1 MNRQQ
6 IRELTDKIY
15 PEVVRIR
22 RHFHENA
29 EVSEHEEETCQYILD
44 YLNTEGIE
52 CRRIAKNGVVATLY
66 GNGQSKKTVG
76 IRADIDALPITE
88 KTGLPFASKR
98 PGAMH
103 ACGHDMHAA
112 ILLGS
117 AIALNQV
124 KEQLPGNVK
133 FFFQPAEETI
143 GGAEQ
148 MIKEGCLENPKVDIS
163 LALHMDE
170 KYPVGQFSFRYGPM
184 YASTTE
190 FAVHVKG
197 TACHGAH
204 PDMGADAIIMAGNL
218 VSAFQT
224 IISRNMDPTDPLV
237 ITIGTIHGGT
247 AENIVTGEVT
257 MTGTI
262 RSLNLEHRDFAKKRM
277 VEIADA
283 ITAAYG
289 GSCEIEFFDS
299 YPPLVN
305 DKYLTDIMTALT
317 EEEFGPESVILRDR
331 ASMGA
336 DDFAYFC
343 QAVPS
348 TYWTVGAAVEKEED
362 RAPLHNEYLI
372 LEEEAMRNGL
382 YLELA
387 GVFSLLNHA

>member
-1 MNRQQ
+1 MKKHQ
-6 IRELTDKIY
+6 IKELTDKLY

-22 RHFHENA
+22 RHFHENP
-29 EVSEHEEETCQYILD
+29 EISEHEEETCQFILD
-44 YLNTEGIE
+44 YLNGMGIE
-52 CRRIAKNGVVATLY
+52 CRRIAGNGVTATVY
-66 GNGQSKKTVG
+66 GNGKSNLTIG

-88 KTGLPFASKR
+88 KTGLSFASKR

-103 ACGHDMHAA
+103 ACGHDMHTA

-117 AIALNQV
+117 ASALYQV
-124 KEQLPGNVK
+124 RNQLPGNVK

-148 MIKEGCLENPKVDIS
+148 MIKEGCLENPKVDLS

-170 KYPVGQFSFRYGPM
+170 KYPVGQFTFRYGPM

-190 FAVHVKG
+190 FTIHVKG

-224 IISRNMDPTDPLV
+224 IVSRNMDPTDPLV
-237 ITIGTIHGGT
+237 LTIGTIHGGT

-277 VEIADA
+277 AEIADS

-305 DKYLTDIMTALT
+305 DPHVTDIMTRLT
-317 EEEFGPESVILRDR
+317 AEEFGPDSVILRDR

-348 TYWTVGAAVEKEED
+348 TYWTVGAAVSAEED
-362 RAPLHNEYLI
+362 RAPLHNETLI
-372 LEEEAMRNGL
+372 LEEEGMRHGL

-387 GVFSLLNHA
+387 GVFALFNEK

>member
-1 MNRQQ
+1 MKKHQ
-6 IRELTDKIY
+6 IKELTDKLY

-22 RHFHENA
+22 RHFHENP
-29 EVSEHEEETCQYILD
+29 EISEHEEETCQFILD
-44 YLNTEGIE
+44 YLNGMGIE
-52 CRRIAKNGVVATLY
+52 CRRIAGNGVTATVY
-66 GNGQSKKTVG
+66 GNGKSNMTIG

-88 KTGLPFASKR
+88 KTGLSFASKR

-103 ACGHDMHAA
+103 ACGHDMHTA

-117 AIALNQV
+117 ASALYQV
-124 KEQLPGNVK
+124 RNQLPGNVK

-148 MIKEGCLENPKVDIS
+148 MIKEGCLENPKVDLS

-170 KYPVGQFSFRYGPM
+170 KYPVGQFTFRYGPM

-190 FAVHVKG
+190 FTIHVKG

-224 IISRNMDPTDPLV
+224 IVSRNMDPTDPLV
-237 ITIGTIHGGT
+237 LTIGTIHGGT

-257 MTGTI
+257 RTGTI

-277 VEIADA
+277 AEIADS

-305 DKYLTDIMTALT
+305 DPHVTDIMTRLT
-317 EEEFGPESVILRDR
+317 AEEFGPDSLILRDR

-348 TYWTVGAAVEKEED
+348 TYWTVGAAVSAEED
-362 RAPLHNEYLI
+362 RAPLHNETLI
-372 LEEEAMRNGL
+372 LEEEGMRHGL

-387 GVFSLLNHA
+387 GVFALFNEK

>member
-1 MNRQQ
+1 MKKHQ
-6 IRELTDKIY
+6 IKELTDKLY

-22 RHFHENA
+22 RHFHENP
-29 EVSEHEEETCQYILD
+29 EISEHEEETCQFLLD
-44 YLNTEGIE
+44 YLNGMGIE
-52 CRRIAKNGVVATLY
+52 CRRIAGNGVTATVY
-66 GNGQSKKTVG
+66 GNGKSNMTIG

-88 KTGLPFASKR
+88 KTGLSFASKR

-103 ACGHDMHAA
+103 ACGHDMHTA

-117 AIALNQV
+117 ASALYQV
-124 KEQLPGNVK
+124 RNQLPGNVK

-148 MIKEGCLENPKVDIS
+148 MIKEGCLENPKVDLS

-170 KYPVGQFSFRYGPM
+170 KYPVGQFTFRYGPM

-190 FAVHVKG
+190 FTIHVKG

-224 IISRNMDPTDPLV
+224 IVSRNMDPTDPLV
-237 ITIGTIHGGT
+237 LTIGTIHGGT

-277 VEIADA
+277 AEIADS

-305 DKYLTDIMTALT
+305 DPHVTDIMTRLT
-317 EEEFGPESVILRDR
+317 AEEFGPDSLILRDR

-348 TYWTVGAAVEKEED
+348 TYWTVGAAVSAEED
-362 RAPLHNEYLI
+362 RAPLHNETLI
-372 LEEEAMRNGL
+372 LEEEGMRHGL

-387 GVFSLLNHA
+387 GVFALFNEK

>member
-6 IRELTDKIY
+6 IRELTDQMY

-29 EVSEHEEETCQYILD
+29 EVSEHETETCQYILD
-44 YLNTEGIE
+44 YLTAQNIE
-52 CRRIAKNGVVATLY
+52 CRRIAGNGVVATVY
-66 GNGQSKKTVG
+66 GSGSSDRTIG

-112 ILLGS
+112 TLLGC
-117 AIALNQV
+117 AAALHQV
-124 KEQLPGNVK
+124 REQLNGNVK

-170 KYPVGQFSFRYGPM
+170 KYPVGQFTFRYGPM

-190 FAVHVKG
+190 FKIHVKG
-197 TACHGAH
+197 TSCHGAH

-262 RSLNLEHRDFAKKRM
+262 RTLNHDHRDFAKKRM
-277 VEIADA
+277 TEIADS

-305 DKYLTDIMTALT
+305 DQHITDTMVALAA
-317 EEEFGPESVILRDR
+317 EEFGPDSVILRDR

-362 RAPLHNEYLI
+362 RKPLHNEYLI

-387 GVFSLLNHA
+387 GIFALL

>member
-1 MNRQQ
+1 MNRTQ

-44 YLNTEGIE
+44 YLNAEGIE
-52 CRRIAKNGVVATLY
+52 CRRIAGNGVVAAVY
-66 GNGQSKKTVG
+66 GNGQSQKTIG

-98 PGAMH
+98 PGVMH

-148 MIKEGCLENPKVDIS
+148 MIKEGCLENPKVDMS

-190 FAVHVKG
+190 FAIHVKG
-197 TACHGAH
+197 TSCHGAH

-247 AENIVTGEVT
+247 SVNTIAQNAAMLFEFRSDEAEA
-257 MTGTI
+257 
-262 RSLNLEHRDFAKKRM
+262 LE
-277 VEIADA
+277 
-283 ITAAYG
+283 
-289 GSCEIEFFDS
+289 
-299 YPPLVN
+299 
-305 DKYLTDIMTALT
+305 IM
-317 EEEFGPESVILRDR
+317 EETFRSVIKHHLDQGICVSVKLLGDRPCSGNVDERHEQTLIDR
-331 ASMGA
+331 AAKVISDHYGYSVRFCSGSTDCNIPLSIGVPAVCVGCVEGEGA
-336 DDFAYFC
+336 H
-343 QAVPS
+343 
-348 TYWTVGAAVEKEED
+348 TREEYVTISSLKPGLGV
-362 RAPLHNEYLI
+362 ALQLI
-372 LEEEAMRNGL
+372 LHH
-382 YLELA
+382 
-387 GVFSLLNHA
+387 FH

>member
-1 MNRQQ
+1 MKKHQ
-6 IRELTDKIY
+6 IKELTDKLY

-22 RHFHENA
+22 RHFHENP
-29 EVSEHEEETCQYILD
+29 EISEHEEETCQFILD
-44 YLNTEGIE
+44 YLNGMGIE
-52 CRRIAKNGVVATLY
+52 CRRIAGNGVTATVY
-66 GNGQSKKTVG
+66 GNGKSNLTIG

-88 KTGLPFASKR
+88 KTGLSFASKR

-103 ACGHDMHAA
+103 ACGHDMHTA

-117 AIALNQV
+117 ASALYQV
-124 KEQLPGNVK
+124 RNQLPGNVK

-148 MIKEGCLENPKVDIS
+148 MIKEGCLENPKVDLS

-170 KYPVGQFSFRYGPM
+170 KYPVGQFTFRYGPM

-190 FAVHVKG
+190 FTIHVKG

-224 IISRNMDPTDPLV
+224 SVSRNMDPTDPLV
-237 ITIGTIHGGT
+237 LTIGTIHGGT

-277 VEIADA
+277 AEIADS

-305 DKYLTDIMTALT
+305 DPHVTDIMTRLT
-317 EEEFGPESVILRDR
+317 AEEFGPDSVILRDR

-348 TYWTVGAAVEKEED
+348 TYWTVGAAVSAEED
-362 RAPLHNEYLI
+362 RAPLHNETLI
-372 LEEEAMRNGL
+372 LEEEGMRHGL

-387 GVFSLLNHA
+387 GVFALFNEK

>member
-6 IRELTDKIY
+6 IRELTDRTY

-29 EVSEHEEETCQYILD
+29 EVSEHETETCQYILD
-44 YLNTEGIE
+44 YLTAQNIE
-52 CRRIAKNGVVATLY
+52 CSRIAGNGVVAAVY
-66 GNGQSKKTVG
+66 GSGSSDRTIG

-112 ILLGS
+112 TLLGC
-117 AIALNQV
+117 AAALHQV
-124 KEQLPGNVK
+124 REQLNGNVK

-148 MIKEGCLENPKVDIS
+148 MIKEGCLENPKVDIG

-170 KYPVGQFSFRYGPM
+170 KYPVGQFTFRYGPM

-262 RSLNLEHRDFAKKRM
+262 R
-277 VEIADA
+277 
-283 ITAAYG
+283 T
-289 GSCEIEFFDS
+289 
-299 YPPLVN
+299 
-305 DKYLTDIMTALT
+305 
-317 EEEFGPESVILRDR
+317 
-331 ASMGA
+331 
-336 DDFAYFC
+336 
-343 QAVPS
+343 
-348 TYWTVGAAVEKEED
+348 
-362 RAPLHNEYLI
+362 
-372 LEEEAMRNGL
+372 
-382 YLELA
+382 
-387 GVFSLLNHA
+387 

>member
-1 MNRQQ
+1 MNKQQ
-6 IRELTDKIY
+6 IRELADSMY

-29 EVSEHEEETCQYILD
+29 EVSEHETETCRYILD
-44 YLNTEGIE
+44 YLNAQNIE
-52 CRRIAKNGVVATLY
+52 CRRIAGNGVVATVY
-66 GNGQSKKTVG
+66 GSGNSSRTIG
-76 IRADIDALPITE
+76 IRGDIDALPITE

-112 ILLGS
+112 ILLG
-117 AIALNQV
+117 AATALNQV
-124 KEQLPGNVK
+124 RNQINGNVK

-170 KYPVGQFSFRYGPM
+170 KYPVGQFTFRYGAM

-190 FAVHVKG
+190 FAIHVKG

-204 PDMGADAIIMAGNL
+204 PDMGADAIVMAGNL
-218 VSAFQT
+218 ITALQT
-224 IISRNMDPTDPLV
+224 ITSRNMDPTDPLV

-247 AENIVTGEVT
+247 AENIVTGQVD

-277 VEIADA
+277 TEIADN

-305 DKYLTDIMTALT
+305 DQHVTDVMTRLTS
-317 EEEFGPESVILRDR
+317 EEFGPDSVILRDR

-348 TYWTVGAAVEKEED
+348 TYWTVGAAVENEAD
-362 RAPLHNEYLI
+362 RAPLHNEFLI
-372 LEEEAMRNGL
+372 LEEEGMRNGL

-387 GVFSLLNHA
+387 GIFELLREE